1 MDFRFNAR
9 INYQYSMSIFSQ
21 EDERTFEEKV
31 QHIYNNLKKEFN
43 CLAEWEDG
51 AKNETVFSEIAT
63 VQNFLHGDGLP
74 FACARFLIRDLDLSF
89 DDLPVEGSAI
99 LLTVFPEFNAA
110 QLKFCFKTEN
120 RTTDDMIYLRQIF
133 CGGAQFT
140 AKDGT
145 KGAMKDWSSRVINA
159 MNADC
164 TNLEL
169 TYFTELKDVG
179 CEISVDELIEK
190 ESQRLYGIMTGDE
203 GWQFV
208 PKTLTDERVAQN
220 WGSRDFVRVIIFGA
234 NGLLLNLNRSARSAE
249 YMGRQEEFGGKCY
262 GGVNPYFL
270 LDSDVAGLCHGVFH
284 AQETVEVI
292 KTISGRILSRKTNFE
307 SKKSERIGREI
318 QRVNQ
323 FRAEL
328 ITTLNRVEN
337 LGISEIGELEQLL
350 LNSYHISPLID
361 SIKYLLELLE
371 SELELLY
378 NQSTNRLVNFLT
390 ILSLILTVVSTAA
403 EVMK

>member
-21 EDERTFEEKV
+21 DDERSHEEKV
-31 QHIYNNLKKEFN
+31 LHVYNSLKKEFN
-43 CLAEWEDG
+43 VLADWEEE
-51 AKNETVFSEIAT
+51 AKTDPLFAEISM
-63 VQNFLHGDGLP
+63 VENFLHGDGLP
-74 FACARFLIRDLDLSF
+74 FACNRFLIRDLDLQF
-89 DDLPVEGSAI
+89 DEFPMAGSAI

-110 QLKFCFKTEN
+110 QLKFAFKTEN
-120 RTTDDMIYLRQIF
+120 RTTDEMIYLRQIF

-145 KGAMKDWSSRVINA
+145 KGAMKDWSARVTRA

-164 TNLEL
+164 SNMEL

-208 PKTLTDERVAQN
+208 PKALTDERVAQN

-249 YMGRQEEFGGKCY
+249 YMARQEEFGGKCY
-262 GGVNPYFL
+262 GSVNPYFL
-270 LDSDVAGLCHGVFH
+270 VDSDVAGLCHGVFH

-292 KTISGRILSRKTNFE
+292 KTISGRILSRKTTLE
-307 SKKSERIGREI
+307 SNRSERISREI
-318 QRVNQ
+318 QKVNQ

-403 EVMK
+403 ELMK

>member
-9 INYQYSMSIFSQ
+9 INYQYSMSLFSLD
-21 EDERTFEEKV
+21 DERSEEEKLRHV
-31 QHIYNNLKKEFN
+31 YNNLKQHFD
-43 CLAEWEDG
+43 CIAEWEEA
-51 AKNETVFSEIAT
+51 AKTETVFSEINT
-63 VQNFLHGDGLP
+63 VQGFLHGDGLP
-74 FACARFLIRDLDLSF
+74 FKCGRFLIRGLGLSF
-89 DDLPVEGSAI
+89 DDLPMEESAV

-120 RTTDDMIYLRQIF
+120 RTTDEMIYLRQIF
-133 CGGAQFT
+133 CGGATFT

-145 KGAMKDWSSRVINA
+145 SLPLKDWSARVTEA
-159 MNADC
+159 MNANC
-164 TNLEL
+164 ANLEL

-179 CEISVDELIEK
+179 CEMGVDELIEQ

-208 PKTLTDERVAQN
+208 PKSLTDERMQQN
-220 WGSRDFVRVIIFGA
+220 WGSRDFVRVVIFGA
-234 NGLLLNLNRSARSAE
+234 NGLLLNLNRSHRAAE
-249 YMGRQEEFGGKCY
+249 YMARQEDFGGKCY

-270 LDSDVAGLCHGVFH
+270 VDSNVAGLCHGVFH

-292 KTISGRILSRKTNFE
+292 KTISGRILARKTSFE
-307 SKKSERIGREI
+307 SNKSTRIGREI

-403 EVMK
+403 EFMK